1 MTLFSDLETKIINR
15 LGSKKM
21 SITNLAR
28 SVYQKAQPPLN
39 SNNTIS
45 ATIGQINK
53 KCDYY
58 ELKWFI
64 DGIGAGR
71 GGRTVWKEV
80 RK

>member
-1 MTLFSDLETKIINR
+1 MENFSELENKVINR

-28 SVYQKAQPPLN
+28 SVYQRAQPPLN
-39 SNNTIS
+39 ANNTIS

-53 KCDYY
+53 KCEYY
-58 ELKWFI
+58 DLKWFI
-64 DGIGAGR
+64 DGVGAGR
-71 GGRTVWKEV
+71 TGRTVWKSG